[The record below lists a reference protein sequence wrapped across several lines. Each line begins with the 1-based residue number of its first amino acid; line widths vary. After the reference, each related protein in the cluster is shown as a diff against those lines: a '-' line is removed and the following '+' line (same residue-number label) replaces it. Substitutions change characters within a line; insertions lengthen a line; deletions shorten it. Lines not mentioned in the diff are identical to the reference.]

1 MQNFVQD
8 VLICK
13 IILAMLVGRL
23 TAEIRVCRRKISAEP
38 SFGED
43 QQQEQ
48 VKLIGESLRKFPRSI
63 NPLTENFFVQQTMVS
78 FFTNIFDLVHERPSS
93 GIYNRFLINDYPA
106 KKEKEPKRLDMYIV
120 QCILKEVLFFLQS
133 VARAKAKAAT
143 VAIKSPRQTC
153 PRPVARHVPQF

>member
-78 FFTNIFDLVHERPSS
+78 FFRNIFDLVDERPSS
-93 GIYNRFLINDYPA
+93 GIFNRFLIILPRR
-106 KKEKEPKRLDMYIV
+106 KKDPKG
-120 QCILKEVLFFLQS
+120 
-133 VARAKAKAAT
+133 
-143 VAIKSPRQTC
+143 
-153 PRPVARHVPQF
+153 

>member
-23 TAEIRVCRRKISAEP
+23 TAEIRVCRRKISAEL

-93 GIYNRFLINDYPA
+93 GIYHRFLIILPRR
-106 KKEKEPKRLDMYIV
+106 KRT
-120 QCILKEVLFFLQS
+120 QK
-133 VARAKAKAAT
+133 
-143 VAIKSPRQTC
+143 
-153 PRPVARHVPQF
+153 ARHVHCSMHFKGSFNFSSSGCY

>member
-93 GIYNRFLINDYPA
+93 GIFNRFLIILPRR
-106 KKEKEPKRLDMYIV
+106 KKDPK
-120 QCILKEVLFFLQS
+120 
-133 VARAKAKAAT
+133 
-143 VAIKSPRQTC
+143 
-153 PRPVARHVPQF
+153 ARHVHCSMHFKGSFIFSSIGC

>member
-1 MQNFVQD
+1 MQNFAQD
-8 VLICK
+8 MLICK

-38 SFGED
+38 SLGED

-93 GIYNRFLINDYPA
+93 GIFKGFLIILPRR
-106 KKEKEPKRLDMYIV
+106 KKDPKG
-120 QCILKEVLFFLQS
+120 
-133 VARAKAKAAT
+133 
-143 VAIKSPRQTC
+143 
-153 PRPVARHVPQF
+153 